1 MEEINRILN
10 DESRN
15 DKQLIKELSIYIK
28 NHRDKR
34 LPINKKFFID
44 IINITLRNSEID
56 FNEINFNENTE
67 YDWDAE
73 WYSDDLKLYV
83 KITKILNKAKYNK
96 NHWFAPIGLKVDKRL
111 VKYYEL
117 ISVIIH
123 EFTHARQDYVSKH
136 LNNNIYDS
144 CNDFIDDHYEEYSKH
159 HNEILIERYA
169 SLRGR
174 IIAYKVLSY
183 IYPLNYI
190 APFRMMILSW
200 LKFGYK
206 IDNQGNVEQIS
217 LQTPIIKDSV
227 LISPLDT
234 YNSIM
239 EENSCDK
246 TTIELNENMTFY
258 DRLYLGL
265 PISQEECNKLK
276 TIFKDILEYV
286 PSNNDQSDVKRLI
299 NRM

>member
-15 DKQLIKELSIYIK
+15 DKQLIKELSLYIK
-28 NHRDKR
+28 NHRDKGF
-34 LPINKKFFID
+34 PINKKFFID

-56 FNEINFNENTE
+56 FNELIFNDIDE
-67 YDWDAE
+67 YDWQAV
-73 WYSDDLKLYV
+73 WYSDTLTCEYD
-83 KITKILNKAKYNK
+83 ITKILNISKWYKK
-96 NHWFAPIGLKVDKRL
+96 HWFAPLGLKVDKK
-111 VKYYEL
+111 VMAYYES
-117 ISVIIH
+117 ICNIIH

-136 LNNNIYDS
+136 LNNIIYES
-144 CNDFIDDHYEEYSKH
+144 CDNFIDENYQEYSKH
-159 HNEILIERYA
+159 HDEILIERYA
-169 SLRGR
+169 DLRGY

-190 APFRMMILSW
+190 APFRMMILAC

-206 IDNQGNVEQIS
+206 VDNQGNIE
-217 LQTPIIKDSV
+217 
-227 LISPLDT
+227 LISSNPPINENSILISALDT

-239 EENSCDK
+239 KENSCDK
-246 TTIELNENMTFY
+246 VNIESDENMTFY

-265 PISQEECNKLK
+265 PINKEEYIKLK
-276 TIFKDILEYV
+276 NMRKYILEYV

-299 NRM
+299 NRI